1 MSEEIKNIAA
11 LYCRVSKEDE
21 NEGQSS
27 SIKTQKAMLERYA
40 QEQNFKIYECYID
53 DGYSGTN
60 FDRPEFQRMIA
71 DAQLQK
77 FNIIIVKD
85 LSRLGRDYAVTGIYL
100 EQFFPK
106 NKIRFIAIT
115 DNHDSNNKWGN
126 DMVAMKNVMNELYAS
141 DISKKI
147 RSAFEEKMKA
157 GKYIGNFAPYGY
169 LKSPE
174 DKNKLIINEETA
186 PIVKE
191 MFNLAKQNYRPK
203 DIADYLNEKGID
215 SPAVYKCKKYPQCNI
230 NNYSERKEWTS
241 ANVQKMLK
249 NVVYIGCLEQHKTSK
264 LSFKSKVTMPIDKNE
279 RYIVEGTHEPIIDVI
294 TFETVN
300 NIIKSRRKSTKTNF
314 KNVFSGIAKCETC
327 GSNMSATGTRKKGA
341 KYNLEC
347 GKYKLYGSKE
357 CTNHFIDY
365 NELYENV
372 LNEINKYLVLDSVQQ
387 DRIIKELR
395 KGEKNVKND
404 NSKRISQLKNRKEDI
419 SKVLNKLYEDNYL
432 NKISEERFESMTKN
446 YDAELSTINIELKEL
461 EAKKELTES
470 EKYKNFFSL
479 IKGMKKLEVLT
490 PEIVSSLIEKIEI
503 SQGEYI
509 KENDKK
515 IKKQR
520 IKIYFKF
527 INEGV
532 KKP

>member
-85 LSRLGRDYAVTGIYL
+85 LSRLGRDYSVTGIYL

-186 PIVKE
+186 PIV
-191 MFNLAKQNYRPK
+191 
-203 DIADYLNEKGID
+203 
-215 SPAVYKCKKYPQCNI
+215 
-230 NNYSERKEWTS
+230 
-241 ANVQKMLK
+241 
-249 NVVYIGCLEQHKTSK
+249 
-264 LSFKSKVTMPIDKNE
+264 
-279 RYIVEGTHEPIIDVI
+279 
-294 TFETVN
+294 
-300 NIIKSRRKSTKTNF
+300 
-314 KNVFSGIAKCETC
+314 
-327 GSNMSATGTRKKGA
+327 
-341 KYNLEC
+341 
-347 GKYKLYGSKE
+347 
-357 CTNHFIDY
+357 
-365 NELYENV
+365 
-372 LNEINKYLVLDSVQQ
+372 
-387 DRIIKELR
+387 
-395 KGEKNVKND
+395 
-404 NSKRISQLKNRKEDI
+404 
-419 SKVLNKLYEDNYL
+419 
-432 NKISEERFESMTKN
+432 
-446 YDAELSTINIELKEL
+446 
-461 EAKKELTES
+461 
-470 EKYKNFFSL
+470 
-479 IKGMKKLEVLT
+479 
-490 PEIVSSLIEKIEI
+490 
-503 SQGEYI
+503 
-509 KENDKK
+509 
-515 IKKQR
+515 
-520 IKIYFKF
+520 
-527 INEGV
+527 
-532 KKP
+532 

>member
-1 MSEEIKNIAA
+1 MNTEINNIAA

-27 SIKTQKAMLERYA
+27 SIKTQKSMLERYA
-40 QEQNFKIYECYID
+40 KENDFKVYKCYID

-60 FDRPEFQRMIA
+60 FDRPEFQKMIK
-71 DAQLQK
+71 DAENRK

-85 LSRLGRDYAVTGIYL
+85 LSRLGRDYTVTGTYM

-126 DMVAMKNVMNELYAS
+126 DMVAMRNVMNELYAG

-169 LKSPE
+169 IKSPE

-186 PIVKE
+186 PIVRK

-203 DIADYLNEKGID
+203 DIADYLNKEGID
-215 SPAVYKCKKYPQCNI
+215 SPAVYKCKKYPQCKI
-230 NNYSERKEWTS
+230 DNYSERREWTS
-241 ANVQKMLK
+241 ANIQKMLK
-249 NVVYIGCLEQHKTSK
+249 NVVYIGCLEQHKTYK
-264 LSFKSKVTMPIDKNE
+264 LSFKSKVTMSVDKKE
-279 RYIVEGTHEPIIDVI
+279 RYIVEGTHEPIIDII

-300 NIIKSRRKSTKTNF
+300 NIIKSRRKPSKTDF
-314 KNVFSGIAKCETC
+314 KNVFSGIAKCGTC
-327 GSNMSATGTRKKGA
+327 GSNMSTTGTRKKGA

-365 NELYENV
+365 DELYQSV
-372 LNEINKYLVLDSVQQ
+372 LTATNKYLVLSPIQQ
-387 DRIIKELR
+387 EKIVKELK
-395 KGEKNVKND
+395 KGEKGFKND
-404 NSKRISQLKNRKEDI
+404 NSKRISQLTNRKNEI
-419 SKVLNKLYEDNYL
+419 ASVLDKLYEDKYL
-432 NKISEERFESMTKN
+432 NKISEERFDSMIKK
-446 YDAELSTINIELKEL
+446 YDAEISTINMELKEL
-461 EAKKELTES
+461 EENKELTVS

-479 IKGMKKLEVLT
+479 IKGMKKLETLT
-490 PEIVSSLIEKIEI
+490 PEIVTSLIDKIEI

-520 IKIYFKF
+520 IQIYFKF

-532 KKP
+532 ETP

>member
-1 MSEEIKNIAA
+1 MNSEIKNIAA

-27 SIKTQKAMLERYA
+27 SIKTQKSMLERYA
-40 QEQNFKIYECYID
+40 KENDFNVYDCYID

-60 FDRPEFQRMIA
+60 FDRPEFERMIA

-85 LSRLGRDYAVTGIYL
+85 LSRLGRDYTVTGAYM

-126 DMVAMKNVMNELYAS
+126 DMFAMKNVMNELYAG

-169 LKSPE
+169 LKSLE
-174 DKNKLIINEETA
+174 DKNKLVINEETA
-186 PIVKE
+186 PIVRE

-203 DIADYLNEKGID
+203 DIADFLNKNGVD

-230 NNYSERKEWTS
+230 ENYSVRKEWTS

-249 NVVYIGCLEQHKTSK
+249 NIVYIGCLEQHKTSK
-264 LSFKSKVTMPIDKNE
+264 LSFKSKVTMSIDKNE
-279 RYIVEGTHEPIIDVI
+279 RYIVEGTHEPIIDII

-300 NIIKSRRKSTKTNF
+300 NIIKSRRKPSKTDF
-314 KNVFSGIAKCETC
+314 KNVFSGIAKCGTC
-327 GSNMSATGTRKKGA
+327 GSNMSTTGTRKKGA

-365 NELYENV
+365 SELYESV
-372 LNEINKYLVLDSVQQ
+372 LSEINKYLVLSPIQQ
-387 DRIIKELR
+387 EKIVKELK

-404 NSKRISQLKNRKEDI
+404 NSKRIAQLKSRKEEI
-419 SKVLNKLYEDNYL
+419 SEVLNKLYEDKYL
-432 NKISEERFESMTKN
+432 NKISEERFYSMIKK
-446 YDAELSTINIELKEL
+446 YDTEISIINMELKEL
-461 EAKKELTES
+461 EENKELTVS

-479 IKGMKKLEVLT
+479 IKGMKKLETLT
-490 PEIVSSLIEKIEI
+490 PEIVTSLIDKIKI

-520 IKIYFKF
+520 IQIYFKF

-532 KKP
+532 ETP